1 MIRRPPISTRT
12 DTLFPYTTLLHVGD
26 HRRARLVLQHRRGIN
41 LHQLVAPDHPAL
53 AIDRADAVAV
63 SIESDTEIEALL
75 GDELPQIREILLL
88 GRIGM
93 VVRKMAVDVGKQ
105 QVMLAGQARGEL
117 FDASARGEIGRA
129 SVRESVC
136 LEGGIL

>member
-1 MIRRPPISTRT
+1 M
-12 DTLFPYTTLLHVGD
+12 
-26 HRRARLVLQHRRGIN
+26 VLQHRRGIN
-41 LHQLVAPDHPAL
+41 LQQLVAPDHPAL

-75 GDELPQIREILLL
+75 GDELPQIRQILLL

-117 FDASARGEIGRA
+117 FDDGARGAVARVPA
-129 SVRESVC
+129 DA
-136 LEGGIL
+136 EGAAGEALDQPVDRKSTRLNSSH

>member
-12 DTLFPYTTLLHVGD
+12 DTLFPYTTLFRSGD
-26 HRRARLVLQHRRGIN
+26 HRRARMVLQHRRGIN
-41 LHQLVAPDHPAL
+41 LQQLVAPDHPAL

-75 GDELPQIREILLL
+75 GDEPPHIRDILLP

-93 VVRKMAVDVGKQ
+93 VVRKLDVDVGKH
-105 QVMLAGQARGEL
+105 QARTCTRL
-117 FDASARGEIGRA
+117 NS
-129 SVRESVC
+129 SH
-136 LEGGIL
+136 